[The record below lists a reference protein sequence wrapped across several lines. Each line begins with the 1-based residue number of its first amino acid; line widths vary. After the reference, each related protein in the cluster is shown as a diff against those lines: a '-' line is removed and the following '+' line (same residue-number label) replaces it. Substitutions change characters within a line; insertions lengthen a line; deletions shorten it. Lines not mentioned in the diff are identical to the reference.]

1 MASRIPQQFI
11 DDLVSRTDIVDVIE
25 SRGVQLRK
33 KGKDYMACCPF
44 HQEKTPS
51 FSVSQEKQFYYCF
64 GCGAKGT
71 VLGFLMDFD
80 HMSFVEAVKELAS
93 HAGLEVPEQEMT
105 PQQREALSENQKIYE
120 LLAECDQYYRRQLR
134 EHPQAQRA
142 VDYLK
147 QRGLSGEIAAA
158 YGIGFAPP
166 GWDNLL
172 NTYGKD
178 VAGQQRLTSAGMLIR
193 KDDGKVYDRFRDRI
207 MFPIIDRRG
216 RTIGFGGR
224 VMGDDEPKYL
234 NSPETPVFHKG
245 RELYGLYQAQKAL
258 RHIDRLLVVEGYM
271 DVVALA
277 QFGIR
282 YAVATL
288 GTATTREHLELLFR
302 TTEEIVF
309 CFDGD
314 RAGRDAAWR
323 AVETLMPVMR
333 DGRQVGFVFLSE
345 GEDPDSTIRS
355 RGKDAFEALVNNA
368 IPLSKIFFEHLG
380 ASADIGSIDGR
391 ARMVKLARPLLER
404 LPAGVFHDMMTAR
417 LAEITHMEADQLSAH
432 LQQPSSPPPARGQ
445 RQQAVK
451 QPMARRHDMSTM
463 QQAIGLLLH
472 RPDLARRIAD
482 PGELARTGIRG
493 VEYLV
498 QMLDLLRENP
508 HLTTSALLEHWR
520 EQELGNY
527 LGKLVQKEF
536 LLDEGDPEAEF
547 DDVIKLLLKQG
558 QQIAALKT
566 RADSEDEMKQKFI
579 KDLEV
584 LRKDP
589 KHQLKQ

>member
-11 DDLVSRTDIVDVIE
+11 DDLVSRVDIVDLIE

-33 KGKDYMACCPF
+33 KGKDHMACCPF

-51 FSVSQEKQFYYCF
+51 FSVSQEKQFFYCF

-71 VLGFLMDFD
+71 ALGFLMDYD
-80 HMSFVEAVKELAS
+80 HMGFVEAVKELAS

-120 LLAECDQYYRRQLR
+120 LLSECDQYYRRQLR
-134 EHPQAQRA
+134 EHPQSQRA

-147 QRGLSGEIAAA
+147 KRGLSGEIAAA
-158 YGIGFAPP
+158 YDIGFAPP

-172 NTYGKD
+172 TTYGKD
-178 VAGQQRLTSAGMLIR
+178 EADKQRLTNAGMLIR

-245 RELYGLYQAQKAL
+245 RELYGLYQVQKAL

-277 QFGIR
+277 QFGVR

-323 AVETLMPVMR
+323 AVETMLPVMR
-333 DGRQVGFVFLSE
+333 DGRQVGFIFLPE
-345 GEDPDSTIRS
+345 GEDPDSTIRAK
-355 RGKDAFEALVNNA
+355 GKEAFEGLVKNA
-368 IPLSKIFFEHLG
+368 MPLSKIFFEHL
-380 ASADIGSIDGR
+380 STRADIESIDGR
-391 ARMVKLARPLLER
+391 ARMVELARPLLEK
-404 LPAGVFHDMMTAR
+404 LPAGVFRDMMTAR

-432 LQQPSSPPPARGQ
+432 LQPPSSPPPARGQ
-445 RQQAVK
+445 RQQAIK

-463 QQAIGLLLH
+463 QKAIGLLLH
-472 RPDLARRIAD
+472 RPDLAQRVAD
-482 PGELARTGIRG
+482 PGELSGCSVRG

-520 EQELGNY
+520 DHELGSF
-527 LGKLVQKEF
+527 LDKLVQKEF
-536 LLDEGDPEAEF
+536 LLDEGDPDAEF
-547 DDVIKLLLKQG
+547 DDAIKLLLKQG
-558 QQIAALKT
+558 MQIEAQKT
-566 RADSEDEMKQKFI
+566 NANSDDEMKQKLI
-579 KDLEV
+579 RELEV